1 MGSEPPG
8 FKTEP
13 NPTPVGALW
22 MLRPVGKFAGHDYE
36 WLDHNRMPVCNA
48 NERLLLALPR
58 RWPKGSNLHV
68 SGRSDG
74 VRNFSA

>member
-36 WLDHNRMPVCNA
+36 WLDHNRRPACNA
-48 NERLLLALPR
+48 NERRFVARLSRLSRGCLSL
-58 RWPKGSNLHV
+58 K
-68 SGRSDG
+68 SGHCSDMRE
-74 VRNFSA
+74 V